1 MLRVKGEWVGKF
13 SWLLFPETSSHMF
26 MQMFW
31 FVSFNMPKYPKHIV
45 FWRTFCARFCKH
57 SPFQPPKGHKYDWH
71 LQLLTIVLPLCTFH
85 SKQQSWWAFCG
96 RHKQCQLHKEACW
109 AGSGAGNMTRDRR
122 LCLLN
127 FPWSVSQLCWANRQQ
142 AWKRA
147 LQALCYL
154 PQETTFCLI

>member
-45 FWRTFCARFCKH
+45 LWRTFCARFCKH
-57 SPFQPPKGHKYDWH
+57 SPVQPPKGHKYDLH
-71 LQLLTIVLPLCTFH
+71 LQLMTIVLPLCTFH

-109 AGSGAGNMTRDRR
+109 AGSGAGNMTSDRR

-147 LQALCYL
+147 LQAQCYL